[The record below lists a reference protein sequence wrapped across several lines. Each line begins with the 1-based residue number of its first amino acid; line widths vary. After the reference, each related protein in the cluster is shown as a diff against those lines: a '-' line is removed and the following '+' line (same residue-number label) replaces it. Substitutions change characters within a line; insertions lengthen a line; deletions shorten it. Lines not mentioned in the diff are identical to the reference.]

1 MKRILA
7 SAALLAFSASF
18 AIAADDPMASR
29 YGNTV
34 VAKTADGKEAGRSY
48 YNADGS
54 MTRKTADGKES
65 KGTWKLDGGKICIT
79 QTDPAPA
86 ANMAGPVCLP
96 FAPHKVGDTWD
107 VALPDGT
114 KLTATLQ
121 QGRP

>member
-7 SAALLAFSASF
+7 AVAVAAFSVTMAM
-18 AIAADDPMASR
+18 AADDPMANR

-34 VAKTADGKEAGRSY
+34 VAKGADGKELGRTY
-48 YNADGS
+48 YNADGT
-54 MTRKTADGKES
+54 MTRKTSDGKES

-79 QTDPAPA
+79 QTEPAPP
-86 ANMAGPVCLP
+86 AGTAPTCLP
-96 FAPHKVGDTWD
+96 FAPHKVGDSWD
-107 VALPDGT
+107 VTLPDGT